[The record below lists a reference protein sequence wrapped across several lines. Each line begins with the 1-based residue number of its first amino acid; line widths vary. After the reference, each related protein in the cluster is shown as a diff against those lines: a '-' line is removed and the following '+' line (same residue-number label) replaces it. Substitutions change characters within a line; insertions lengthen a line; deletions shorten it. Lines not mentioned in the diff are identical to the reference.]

1 MNDVTEQPDTATATF
16 RLGWEGQ
23 ALEASVTVP
32 TGRVSPRILLPQVQ
46 QFTNQLV
53 GLGKARVAE
62 RGETVSC
69 RAGCAACCRHLVP
82 LSETEARHIR
92 DLVEAMPEPRQRIV
106 KDRFADAIRQLRD
119 AGLLELLRNP
129 TTVPDTTELGM
140 RYFRLGIP
148 CPFLED
154 ENCSIYLDRPLECR
168 EYLVTSP
175 AENCLTPSPETIRHM
190 PTPGWVMTSFASL
203 DGPPPTGMTVR
214 WVPLVL
220 ALEWADAHPEPPAT
234 ETGPELFSKFMT
246 TFTKKTIPP
255 LTTAEASP

>member
-1 MNDVTEQPDTATATF
+1 VNEPDTATAIF
-16 RLGWEGQ
+16 RLGWEGR
-23 ALEASVTVP
+23 ALEAHVSVP

-53 GLGKARVAE
+53 GLGESLVAE

-69 RAGCAACCRHLVP
+69 RAGCGACCRQLVA
-82 LSETEARHIR
+82 LSETEARHVR
-92 DLVEAMPEPRQRIV
+92 DLVDAMPEPRQQLV
-106 KDRFADAIRQLRD
+106 KSRFAE
-119 AGLLELLRNP
+119 AGEALTHAGMIELLRNLASI
-129 TTVPDTTELGM
+129 PDTTALGV
-140 RYFRLGIP
+140 RYLGFGIP

-154 ENCSIYLDRPLECR
+154 ESCSIHPDRPLQCR

-175 AENCLTPSPETIRHM
+175 AENCRTPSLETIRRV
-190 PTPGWVMTSFASL
+190 PTPGWVMTSFATL
-203 DGPPPTGMTVR
+203 DGPPLPGMPVR

-246 TFTKKTIPP
+246 AFTRKTIPP
-255 LTTAEASP
+255 LAPVEASP

>member
-1 MNDVTEQPDTATATF
+1 MSEPDTATATF

-23 ALEASVTVP
+23 TLEAHVSVP

-53 GLGKARVAE
+53 SLGKALVAE

-69 RAGCAACCRHLVP
+69 RAGCAMCCRHLVP
-82 LSETEARHIR
+82 VSESEARHIR

-106 KDRFADAIRQLRD
+106 KERFAEAIRQLD
-119 AGLLELLRNP
+119 AAGLLELLRNP
-129 TTVPDTTELGM
+129 ATIPDTTALGM
-140 RYFRLGIP
+140 RYFSLALP
-148 CPFLED
+148 CPLLED
-154 ENCSIYLDRPLECR
+154 ERCSIYEDRPLECR

-175 AENCLTPSPETIRHM
+175 AENCLSPTPETIRRL

-220 ALEWADAHPEPPAT
+220 VLEWAGAHPEPPAT
-234 ETGPELFSKFMT
+234 ETGPELFGKFMT

-255 LTTAEASP
+255 LTTAEATP